1 MLQYSLDQLLS
12 QAEAAMEGIIRNLP
26 SRGVAALVRILVL
39 PLGRWL
45 HGPSD
50 ALGTKVANLMLD
62 NGPTL
67 RRITAGLHNFEK
79 YDPESYQ
86 AVLPKAYDAVV
97 KAEGIEKK
105 LRHMLRDGKFTE
117 YSPAKRL
124 KEAMEKGW
132 ITQEEYNLV
141 DRGRKLKR
149 AVLMVDDFDM
159 ELDHY
164 DEHLLER
171 EPV

>member
-1 MLQYSLDQLLS
+1 M
-12 QAEAAMEGIIRNLP
+12 
-26 SRGVAALVRILVL
+26 VRVLVL

-50 ALGTKVANLMLD
+50 ILGTQVANLMLD

-67 RRITAGLHNFEK
+67 QRIAVGLHNFEK
-79 YDPESYQ
+79 YDPKSYH

-105 LRHMLRDGKFTE
+105 LRHMLREGKFNE

-124 KEAMEKGW
+124 QEALEKGW
-132 ITQEEYNLV
+132 ITQEEYDLV

-164 DEHLLER
+164 NEHLLER